1 MTYSGSHTGA
11 SRMQGFSM
19 VGLLTTLGI
28 VGILLSMTVPSYT
41 GPLRESRRTDA
52 HTVLLEMM
60 VHQQRFMTVNG
71 TFTSNLGQL
80 GYTVEAGNVVSE
92 NGYYGITAEVCDE
105 ELALA
110 DCVRLRATG
119 RLGQTSDG
127 YMTLDSTGSRLPA
140 DKW

>member
-1 MTYSGSHTGA
+1 MTHAGSHTGA

-19 VGLLTTLGI
+19 VGLLAALGI
-28 VGILLSMTVPSYT
+28 VGMLLSMAVTSYT

-60 VHQQRFMTVNG
+60 VRQQRFMTVNR
-71 TFTSNLGQL
+71 TFTSDLGQL

-92 NGYYGITAEVCDE
+92 NGYYSITAEVCNE
-105 ELALA
+105 EPALA

-119 RLGQTSDG
+119 RLGQATDG
-127 YMTLDSTGSRLPA
+127 YMTLDSTGARLPA

>member
-1 MTYSGSHTGA
+1 MTRTRRHTGT
-11 SRMQGFSM
+11 SRIQGMSM

-28 VGILLSMTVPSYT
+28 VGILLSMAVTSYT

-60 VHQQRFMTVNG
+60 VNQQRFMTVNR

-92 NGYYGITAEVCDE
+92 NGYYNITAEVCDE
-105 ELALA
+105 EPALA
-110 DCVRLRATG
+110 NCVRLRATG
-119 RLGQTSDG
+119 RLGQAADG
-127 YMTLDSTGSRLPA
+127 YMTLDSTGARLPA

>member
-1 MTYSGSHTGA
+1 MTHAGSHTGA
-11 SRMQGFSM
+11 SRMQGFSI

-28 VGILLSMTVPSYT
+28 VGILLSMTVTTYT
-41 GPLRESRRTDA
+41 GPLRESRRTDG

-60 VHQQRFMTVNG
+60 VHEQRFMTVNG
-71 TFTSNLGQL
+71 TFTLNLGQL

-92 NGYYGITAEVCDE
+92 NGYYGITAEDCDE
-105 ELALA
+105 EPALA
-110 DCVRLRATG
+110 NCVRLRATG

-127 YMTLDSTGSRLPA
+127 YMTLDSTGARLPA